1 MLNDREHSLLAFLLD
16 ETEPEDPFAEKP
28 SKQISLA
35 DLMASSYV
43 RTAYRSVTPRTFRRE
58 LIRLADLGFIL
69 FTASAAGRPWSRF
82 DSVYSAHVMS
92 CDLST
97 THAAGYAVAS
107 VVALVSHA
115 ADD

>member
-69 FTASAAGRPWSRF
+69 FSFPEGADHPIIELDFSATGK
-82 DSVYSAHVMS
+82 Y
-92 CDLST
+92 
-97 THAAGYAVAS
+97 
-107 VVALVSHA
+107 
-115 ADD
+115 